1 MSFRTAF
8 WSGIS
13 VIGVALIGLPAT
25 GILPSILLYNP
36 SESAPLGWYRVEPM
50 EVISRGDLV
59 VSNLP
64 DAASKLAIKRRY
76 LASGIP
82 VIKTVRALDGDTVC
96 AVDGVLF
103 INGTPTV
110 RLLSEDSMG
119 RALPSPWT
127 ACRQLQA
134 GEVLLLSDRTPDSFD
149 GRYIGAVREGDIIG
163 RAVWMGDA
171 QKQHTEAS
179 IGKFGRRSECKI
191 KARGAKEG
199 LPPCLHIDFYGSMS
213 QDTAL
218 RSDAIRNGDN
228 RLAWFH
234 AHNEAR
240 FPPDRPK

>member
-1 MSFRTAF
+1 M
-8 WSGIS
+8 
-13 VIGVALIGLPAT
+13 IGVALIGLPAT

-64 DAASKLAIKRRY
+64 DAASKLAIQRRY

-103 INGTPTV
+103 MNGTPTV

-119 RALPSPWT
+119 RALPSPWK
-127 ACRQLQA
+127 ACRQLHA
-134 GEVLLLSDRTPDSFD
+134 GEVLLLSERTPDSFD
-149 GRYIGAVREGDIIG
+149 GRYFGAVREGDIIG

-171 QKQHTEAS
+171 GEQQTEAL
-179 IGKFGRRSECKI
+179 IGEIGGRTECKI
-191 KARGAKEG
+191 KAHGANEG
-199 LPPCLHIDFYGSMS
+199 LVPCLHIDFYGS
-213 QDTAL
+213 TPRNVAL
-218 RSDAIRNGDN
+218 WYGQNPNDDN
-228 RLAWFH
+228 RLAGFH
-234 AHNEAR
+234 ARNLLC
-240 FPPDRPK
+240 FPPDEPE